1 MERNI
6 IQFHYDGPISV
17 DHRIT
22 LRTLGHTLFHI
33 QSAVDR
39 AAIDIKYGRVVKH
52 ARLKSQDYPLTDFI
66 VGDPRDGGYILN
78 LINSGPL
85 KIVDRM
91 NLAVSRAF
99 AKASEDALTFTESL
113 IKQAERRAFAI
124 EHEAQSPISMEIHQ
138 VAVQQVAGSDVYAD
152 RAINREIDQVLS
164 QIRTDRYAGSI
175 FELQFSGDVTSPVYK
190 FDREKA
196 ERFHHVVAARVL
208 GDPVA
213 LTVKFRALDAGSN
226 QKNPVGKA
234 IHAESGKIFS
244 IHFRCPE
251 DFNSVVPYM
260 RAGERPEVSIIACPV
275 LEYGVFDEVAGDM
288 FFMGFYGE

>member
-6 IQFHYDGPISV
+6 IQFHYDGPISIN
-17 DHRIT
+17 HQIT

-52 ARLKSQDYPLTDFI
+52 ARLKSSDYGLTDFV
-66 VGDPRDGGYILN
+66 VGHPRDGGYILD

-91 NLAVSRAF
+91 NAAVSRAF
-99 AKASEDALTFTESL
+99 EKASEDALPFTESL

-124 EHEAQSPISMEIHQ
+124 GNGAQAPVSIETHQ
-138 VAVQQVAGSDVYAD
+138 ASVQQLAVSDVYAD
-152 RAINREIDQVLS
+152 RAINREIDQVLT
-164 QIRTDRYAGSI
+164 QIRAGRYAGSI
-175 FELQFSGDVTSPVYK
+175 LELQFAGDVTSPVYL

-196 ERFHHVVAARVL
+196 QRFHHVVAARVL
-208 GDPVA
+208 GDPVG
-213 LTVKFRALDAGSN
+213 LTVKFRALDGGSS

-234 IHAESGKIFS
+234 IHAESGKTFS
-244 IHFRCPE
+244 IHFRSPE

-288 FFMGFYGE
+288 FFMGFV